1 MNPFGIGTDLVEV
14 ARIAG
19 AIERQGDAFLRKV
32 FTAGEREYCDSR
44 SHPAIHYAA
53 RFAAKEA
60 AAKALGTGI
69 GARAGLLE
77 LEVVREDSGA
87 PAIRLSGN
95 ALGFARSQGI
105 TRILISLTHTR
116 DHAAAHA
123 IAVRDAG

>member
-14 ARIAG
+14 ARIAK

-32 FTAGEREYCDSR
+32 FTADEREYCETR
-44 SHPAIHYAA
+44 GNTAVHYAA

-60 AAKALGTGI
+60 VAKALGTGI
-69 GARAGLLE
+69 GAQAGWLD
-77 LEVVREDSGA
+77 LEVVRQESGA
-87 PAIRLSGN
+87 PTIRLSGN
-95 ALGFARSQGI
+95 ALEFAESQRI

>member
-32 FTAGEREYCDSR
+32 FTADERNYCESR
-44 SHPAIHYAA
+44 REPAVHYAA

-60 AAKALGTGI
+60 VAKALGTGI
-69 GARAGLLE
+69 GAQAGWLD
-77 LEVVREDSGA
+77 LEVIREESGV
-87 PAIRLSGN
+87 PAIRLSGR
-95 ALGFARSQGI
+95 ALEFADSQRI
-105 TRILISLTHTR
+105 TRIMISLTHTR
-116 DHAAAHA
+116 EHAAAHA